1 MYLSGNEAKSIG
13 TTAFSTLS
21 SLSKYSSTCRSV
33 MAQIERDIKMDPELT
48 SKNYLEFVK
57 KRLLKERTKFCE
69 KINSDNAE
77 SEFSGL
83 YSLLRL
89 A

>member
-1 MYLSGNEAKSIG
+1 
-13 TTAFSTLS
+13 
-21 SLSKYSSTCRSV
+21 
-33 MAQIERDIKMDPELT
+33 MDPELT

-57 KRLLKERTKFCE
+57 KRLLKERIKFCE